1 LLAAGVPGAPAIVLV
16 ENEHS
21 PFAGEL
27 RGSPSVTV
35 NGRDVVAAANE
46 LAAPLWG

>member
-1 LLAAGVPGAPAIVLV
+1 MVAAGLPGGPADALV
-16 ENEHS
+16 EDEHS

-35 NGRDVVAAANE
+35 NGQDVVAAASE
-46 LAAPLWG
+46 LAAPIWG